1 MVFNSAVFF
10 LFLSIVL
17 LLYWK
22 FFNKNLLVR
31 NLFIIAAS
39 LFFYAWWDWR
49 FVGLWMFTSLT
60 DFFVALLIAKH
71 RDKGKALLLVSIC
84 TNLVVLGFFKYFNF
98 FVTSFGLLLEH
109 LGFKASLSTLQL
121 VLPVGISF
129 YTFQAMSYT
138 IDVYQKK
145 VEPCRDMAKYL
156 AFISFFPQ
164 LVAGPIERAQHMF
177 PQFDTL
183 KKITGEGIKI
193 GLQLILWGLFKK
205 TVIADNLAIYVDEVF
220 NHTLNYSGIS
230 CVVASLFFTV
240 QIYCDFSG
248 YTDIARGTARL
259 LGFELMQNFNLPYFA
274 SSFTDFWKRWHI
286 SLSSWFRDY
295 VYIPLG
301 GNRKG
306 KVREIVN
313 LNLTFILSGLWHGAN
328 FTFLIWGALHGA
340 YISLEKILE
349 RNLKI
354 TLPRILKHLL
364 VFVLVS
370 FAWIFFRAASLRD
383 ALLFIKQIFTQT
395 TLATFY
401 ENFKLTYTNTGY
413 SIWFLLP
420 LLVFMAI
427 EIISAIGNHTRVFPF
442 KTKSQRLVI
451 SYLLVISIV
460 LFGVFNNA
468 PNFIY
473 FQF

>member
-10 LFLSIVL
+10 LFLFIVL

-31 NLFIIAAS
+31 NIFIILAS
-39 LFFYAWWDWR
+39 LLFYAWWDWR

-60 DFFVALLIAKH
+60 DFFVALLIANN
-71 RDKGKALLLVSIC
+71 RDKGKVLLLVSIC

-98 FVTSFGLLLEH
+98 FVNSFGLLLEH

-138 IDVYQKK
+138 IDVYRKK
-145 VEPCRDMAKYL
+145 VEPCRDVVKYL

-183 KKITGEGIKI
+183 KKITVEGIKI

-220 NHTLNYSGIS
+220 NHTVNYSGIS
-230 CVVASLFFTV
+230 CVVASLFFTI

-248 YTDIARGTARL
+248 YTDIARGAARL

-306 KVREIVN
+306 KAREIIN

-340 YISLEKILE
+340 YISLEKTLE
-349 RNLKI
+349 KSIKI
-354 TLPRILKHLL
+354 TIPKLLKHLV

-370 FAWIFFRAASLRD
+370 FAWIFFRAASLHE
-383 ALLFIKQIFTQT
+383 AIFFIKQTFTKT
-395 TLATFY
+395 TALAFS
-401 ENFKLTYTNTGY
+401 ENFKSAYTKTGY
-413 SIWFLLP
+413 GIWFLLP
-420 LLVFMAI
+420 LLIFILI
-427 EIISAIGNHTRVFPF
+427 EIISAISNNASVLPF
-442 KTKSQRLVI
+442 KTKPQRLAI
-451 SYLLVISIV
+451 YYLLVVGIV